1 MKIWREK
8 RGFVSCE
15 TLTPDILPYTNP
27 WDTQFSHKHIPCPCR
42 ALWTIR
48 YLGTYPGAPAQSL
61 HGKGRVRTPLL
72 IHNCNVKDRDWQSW
86 LAGETILGEKFNQ
99 VRAAAGCSQAGPS
112 MTQPWLTE
120 IFYPTIVFYLKKC
133 QAGLNL
139 LHPVEFWQAGAS
151 LTHSWLIESKTWYLS
166 LASLS
171 VLREII
177 VLVFKNIQSSLTRS
191 RDEGSDEVL

>member
-48 YLGTYPGAPAQSL
+48 YLGTYPGAPGQSL

-72 IHNCNVKDRDWQSW
+72 IHNCNVKDRDWQSC

-99 VRAAAGCSQAGPS
+99 LREGGCRL
-112 MTQPWLTE
+112 QPGRP
-120 IFYPTIVFYLKKC
+120 FYDS
-133 QAGLNL
+133 A
-139 LHPVEFWQAGAS
+139 
-151 LTHSWLIESKTWYLS
+151 LTHRDILSHNCFLFEKMSGWPEPTPPSWILAGRRLS
-166 LASLS
+166 DSLLTHR
-171 VLREII
+171 VKDMIF
-177 VLVFKNIQSSLTRS
+177 VSSITVS
-191 RDEGSDEVL
+191 AAWNYHFSF

>member
-48 YLGTYPGAPAQSL
+48 YLGTYPGAPGQSL

-86 LAGETILGEKFNQ
+86 LAGGETILGEKFNQ

-120 IFYPTIVFYLKKC
+120 IFYPTIVFYLKNVRLAWTYSTQLNSGR
-133 QAGLNL
+133 QAPL
-139 LHPVEFWQAGAS
+139 W
-151 LTHSWLIESKTWYLS
+151 LTLD
-166 LASLS
+166 
-171 VLREII
+171 
-177 VLVFKNIQSSLTRS
+177 SSSQRHDTCL
-191 RDEGSDEVL
+191 